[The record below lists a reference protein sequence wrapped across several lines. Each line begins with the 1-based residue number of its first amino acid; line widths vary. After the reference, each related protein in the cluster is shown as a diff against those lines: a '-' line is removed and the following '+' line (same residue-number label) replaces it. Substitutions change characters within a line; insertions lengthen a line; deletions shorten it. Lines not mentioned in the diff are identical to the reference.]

1 MIGTQ
6 TSSGSGLCTGLQVVG
21 YNFSEK
27 YKAGGVVGVLGRD
40 QVQLGAI
47 TVRRASLGLVT
58 QASVDLSGASCA
70 GVLVRYET
78 SSVGSHLHGGAMIG
92 K

>member
-1 MIGTQ
+1 MA
-6 TSSGSGLCTGLQVVG
+6 G

-27 YKAGGVVGVLGRD
+27 YKAGGVIGVLGRD

-78 SSVGSHLHGGAMIG
+78 SSVELHLHGGAVIG
-92 K
+92 E